1 MIPPP
6 PKRGA
11 ARLAAAVAALLVLA
25 LFATLP
31 GTAMAERVYLGYG
44 RLLTNDQWGDLRDR
58 YRTGAYT
65 SSRVWGPA
73 WTGRL
78 PTRPGAL
85 LELRFH
91 GETMTPAALRFPAPG
106 DRPYAGALSFG
117 MHTHYRQGAAEISLG
132 GDVVVTGPQTRLSDL
147 QGALHEV
154 LDAAKPSDRVL
165 ANQIPDG
172 THPTLVVEVGRA
184 LSAGRTRLR
193 PFVEART
200 GAESLLRVG
209 ADLTIGSFGEGELL
223 VREVSTGHRYRVI
236 AARQRGVSFVAG
248 ADVARVFDSVFL
260 PADRGYRLTDR
271 ARVRAGL
278 HWQGRRNALFYGL
291 TWLGPE
297 FEAQPEGQLV
307 GALRLDLRF

>member
-1 MIPPP
+1 
-6 PKRGA
+6 
-11 ARLAAAVAALLVLA
+11 
-25 LFATLP
+25 
-31 GTAMAERVYLGYG
+31 
-44 RLLTNDQWGDLRDR
+44 
-58 YRTGAYT
+58 
-65 SSRVWGPA
+65 
-73 WTGRL
+73 L

-106 DRPYAGALSFG
+106 DRPYAGVLSFG
-117 MHTHYRQGAAEISLG
+117 VHTHYRQGEAEISLG

-147 QGALHEV
+147 QSALHEIFG
-154 LDAAKPSDRVL
+154 AAKPSDRVL

-172 THPTLVVEVGRA
+172 AHPTLVVEVGRV
-184 LSAGRTRLR
+184 LPLGRGRLR
-193 PFVEART
+193 PFVEARA

-248 ADVARVFDSVFL
+248 ADIARVFDSVFL
-260 PADRGYRLTDR
+260 PSDRGYRLTDR
-271 ARVRAGL
+271 TRLRAGV